1 MPDAVC
7 NAVRDHLHLG
17 CTHAAGGDSRG
28 AQTHARGHKG
38 AAGLAGDGVLVGG
51 NVHAI
56 QTLLQVLAGA
66 LFVPQ
71 VNEHQV
77 VVGAAGHQLDPALL
91 QGRSQRLCIFY
102 DLAGV
107 FLELRLQCLA
117 KADSFCCNHML
128 QRAALRAGEHCRVDA
143 LGNDGVVGQNQAA
156 AGSAQGLVGGSG
168 HHVGIGHGALVLA
181 ARHQTGNVRHIH
193 HQVCAVAVGDL
204 GQFFKVDGAGVGGSA
219 CHQHLGAHLAH
230 LLFQLSVVDDA
241 VCADAVGDK
250 VVVFTGHIHRRTMG
264 QVTALRK
271 IHAHDGIAQLQQ
283 GKIHSKVGLC
293 AGMGLDVG
301 VLCPEQ
307 LAGALDGNILHLVHI
322 DAAAVVALAG
332 QTLGVLVGQHAAHG
346 CHHGGR
352 NDVLAGDQLN
362 VLALTGQFP
371 LHGCA
376 QFRVGCVDHADGV
389 HHILVHFTCP
399 SPQNV
404 VDSLSA
410 APARRLLL

>member
-28 AQTHARGHKG
+28 AQTHAGGHKG

-51 NVHAI
+51 NVHAV
-56 QTLLQVLAGA
+56 QALLQVLAGA
-66 LFVPQ
+66 LLVPQ
-71 VNEHQV
+71 VDEHQV
-77 VVGAAGHQLDPALL
+77 VVGAAGDKLDPALL
-91 QGRSQRLCIFY
+91 QGRSQSLCIFY
-102 DLAGV
+102 DLAGI
-107 FLELRLQCLA
+107 FLEFRLQCLS
-117 KADSFCCNHML
+117 KADSLGCNHVL
-128 QRAALRAGEHCRVDA
+128 QRAALRAGEHRRVDA
-143 LGNDGVVGQNQAA
+143 LGNNGVVGQNQAA
-156 AGSAQGLVGGSG
+156 AGSAQGLVGGGG
-168 HHVGIGHGALVLA
+168 HHIGVGHGALVLT

-204 GQFFKVDGAGVGGSA
+204 GKLFKVDGAGVGRGA
-219 CHQHLGAHLAH
+219 RHQHLGAYLAH
-230 LLFQLSVVDDA
+230 LLFQLGVVDNA
-241 VCADAVGDK
+241 ICANAVGDE
-250 VVVFTGHIHRRTMG
+250 VVVFAGHIHRGTMG

-271 IHAHDGIAQLQQ
+271 VHAHDGIAQFQQ
-283 GKIHSKVGLC
+283 GKIHGKVSLC
-293 AGMGLDVG
+293 AGMGLHVG
-301 VLCPEQ
+301 VFCPKQ
-307 LAGALDGNILHLVHI
+307 LAGAPDGNVLHLVHI

-376 QFRVGCVDHADGV
+376 QLRVGGVDHADGV
-389 HHILVHFTCP
+389 HHILVHSTYP
-399 SPQNV
+399 SPQDV
-404 VDSLSA
+404 VVYNSA
-410 APARRLLL
+410 APARRVSL